1 MPVSIEKLVLTPRL
15 PPGRRANTGRR
26 TALPNAYSAIWRTVL
41 PLILG
46 TSLAAQAP
54 APPRDPARAV
64 DSLFAQW
71 NKPGSPGCA
80 VGVIQDGR
88 WIHQAGYGTADLST
102 GAPITP
108 NTRFYMGSVSKQF
121 AAASIA
127 LAVKQGKLS
136 LDDPLRKWIPEFP
149 EYAQA
154 ITVRN
159 LVHHTSGVRD
169 YLVLLALNGHIG
181 DVHPDSEVL
190 KLLARQTALD
200 FAPGSE
206 YSYSNSGYF
215 LLSVILERATGLSL
229 KDFAQKNLFGPL
241 GMRNSYFYDDH
252 TQPHPA
258 GPLAMG
264 YAPKDNGYDKALYP
278 NFEQVAD
285 GGLYSTLNDLMAWD
299 QNFYQPKVG
308 DQAFLELIQTPGK
321 LSDGR
326 PLEYGFG
333 LIARDYGG
341 LRTIVH
347 SGAFMGYRTMIQR
360 FPDQRWTAVML
371 CNLYTMSP
379 ETLALRI
386 ADIYLADALDRAQA
400 DLVGTYWSDEL
411 TASWRIESR
420 NGRLTVIPD
429 AGPPVTLVSQG
440 KGKYQHSGG
449 LGPATMTFARE
460 GTRVTGFTIDAGRA
474 RGLRFVRR

>member
-1 MPVSIEKLVLTPRL
+1 MPATSRSRCRTRLRSPRILLAIVLVTPCVVR
-15 PPGRRANTGRR
+15 PA
-26 TALPNAYSAIWRTVL
+26 
-41 PLILG
+41 
-46 TSLAAQAP
+46 AAQR
-54 APPRDPARAV
+54 RDPAHAV
-64 DSLFAQW
+64 DSLFAPW

-127 LAVKQGKLS
+127 LAVRQGKLS

-154 ITVRN
+154 VTVN
-159 LVHHTSGVRD
+159 HLVHHTSGVRD

-190 KLLARQTALD
+190 QLLTRQSALD
-200 FAPGSE
+200 FPPGSE

-215 LLSVILERATGLSL
+215 LLSVILKRATGLSL
-229 KDFAQKNLFGPL
+229 RDFAERNILGPL
-241 GMRNSYFYDDH
+241 GMRSSYFYDDH
-252 TQPHPA
+252 TKPHPA

-264 YAPKDNGYDKALYP
+264 YAPKDSGFEPALYP

-299 QNFYQPKVG
+299 QNFYHPKVG
-308 DQAFLELIQTPGK
+308 DQAFLDQIQTPGT
-321 LSDGR
+321 LNDGR
-326 PLEYGFG
+326 ALEYGFG
-333 LIARDYGG
+333 LMARDYGG

-360 FPDQRWTAVML
+360 FPDQHWSVVML

-379 ETLALRI
+379 ETLALRV
-386 ADIYLADALDRAQA
+386 ADIYLADALDKAQA
-400 DLVGTYWSDEL
+400 DLAGTYWSDEL
-411 TASWRIESR
+411 GIGWRIESR
-420 NGRLTVIPD
+420 GGKLTVIPEK
-429 AGPPVTLVSQG
+429 GTPVPLTSQG
-440 KGKYQHSGG
+440 KGKYVHTGG
-449 LGPATMTFARE
+449 LGPATMTFTKD
-460 GTRVTGFTIDAGRA
+460 GGRVTGFSIDAGRA
-474 RGLRFVRR
+474 RGIRFVRR